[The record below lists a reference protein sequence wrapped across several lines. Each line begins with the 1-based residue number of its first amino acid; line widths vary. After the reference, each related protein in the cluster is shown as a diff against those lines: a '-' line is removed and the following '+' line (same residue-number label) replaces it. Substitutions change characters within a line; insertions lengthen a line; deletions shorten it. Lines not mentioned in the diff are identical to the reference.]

1 MQVVWYAWPTSV
13 LAAAGLTYWLY
24 KAHWS
29 KSTAWK
35 VAAIL
40 RFIALF
46 LLCFWLFN
54 PRWEGNTEKSESP
67 IWHVYADVSSSDST
81 EVIRVV
87 NEFKDQT
94 SELDHIQFKYWAFS
108 DAVVP
113 FSNRDSLNTQVSRLD
128 KVNQHIRRLNSPSKL
143 ALVISD
149 GIVNNGQSIL
159 NSSESEKRT
168 GIPVFTKGVGDTN
181 VYPDLELNAVL
192 ANKTVFS
199 GNKTEIEIKAR
210 AQKAIGNTVSLTLN
224 FGGNETFLE
233 PWSITEFNQ
242 VKSWKTNIIPPI
254 KDGVFWLEAN
264 LKPVSNEKNTLNN
277 TLRIPIQVKKD
288 VKKIHFIYGETHP
301 DIGAIK
307 RALAGQ
313 KQYQIKTYSEREG
326 INFSGDVYVL
336 YGVKSRTL
344 LKQISAT
351 RKPFWFFVSNQSALR
366 TAIEMAPYSV
376 KKSVRLTSNF
386 QAVTPRLNKEF
397 DFFNLDE
404 NRDYINLWSAASSPL
419 VVWQVP
425 QANIVIYQNW
435 NGSETQYPLAFIHD
449 AEAVSS
455 WFLGSGI
462 WRWRLNEMRLNKNAN
477 QFDQWVV
484 QNVQFLS
491 RSSSRVR
498 GIEILNHQ
506 HDVHAGESLEVK
518 WVFRDDAGN
527 QVSDKNFE
535 VVATIDGK
543 EQKLNYQIEN
553 NVYQSY
559 INAPSKG
566 ELRVSIRAKT
576 GEQSSFVWEV
586 NESTLEERNT
596 LADHSKLRE
605 WSKQTNGMF
614 LGKSM
619 DLDDM
624 MTLAQKNNWDAR
636 VLSVKHDWWSFEES
650 WVFLAFIFSLFSFEW
665 FLRKWLGKI

>member
-35 VAAIL
+35 VATIL

-54 PRWEGNTEKSESP
+54 PRWEGSTEKRESP

-81 EVIRVV
+81 EVLRVV
-87 NEFKDQT
+87 NDFKDQT
-94 SELDHIQFKYWAFS
+94 SEFDHIQFKYWAFS

-113 FSNRDSLNTQVSRLD
+113 FSNRDSLNSQVSRLD
-128 KVNQHIRRLNSPSKL
+128 KVNQHIQRLNSPSKL

-149 GIVNNGQSIL
+149 GIVNNGQSVL
-159 NSSESEKRT
+159 NSSVSQNRT
-168 GIPVFTKGVGDTN
+168 DIPVFTKGVGDTN
-181 VYPDLELNAVL
+181 VYPDLELISVL

-199 GNKTEIEIKAR
+199 GNKTEIEIRAR
-210 AQKAIGNTVSLTLN
+210 ALKAIGNTVTLALN
-224 FGGNETFLE
+224 FGGKETTLV
-233 PWSITEFNQ
+233 PWSINEFNQ
-242 VKSWKTNIIPPI
+242 VKSWKTSIIPPI
-254 KDGVFWLEAN
+254 NDGIFWLEAKLN
-264 LKPVSNEKNTLNN
+264 PVSNEKNTLNN

-288 VKKIHFIYGETHP
+288 IKKIHFVYGETHP

-307 RALAGQ
+307 RALIGQ
-313 KQYQIKTYSEREG
+313 KQYEITTYSEREG
-326 INFSGDVYVL
+326 IDLSGDVYVL
-336 YGVKSRTL
+336 HGVKSRTL

-366 TAIEMAPYSV
+366 SAIEMAPYSV
-376 KKSVRLTSNF
+376 KQSVRSIGF
-386 QAVTPRLNKEF
+386 QAVTPRINSTF
-397 DFFNLDE
+397 DFFDLDV
-404 NRDYINLWSAASSPL
+404 NRNHKTLWSVANSPL

-425 QANIVIYQNW
+425 DANVVMYQNW

-484 QNVQFLS
+484 QNVQYLS
-491 RSSSRVR
+491 RASSRVS

-506 HDVHAGESLEVK
+506 HHVNAGELLELK

-527 QVSDKNFE
+527 QVSDENFE

-543 EQKLNYQIEN
+543 EQKLNYQTEN
-553 NVYQSY
+553 SVYQSY

-566 ELRVSIRAKT
+566 EIRVSIRAKT
-576 GEQSSFVWEV
+576 GAQSSFVWEV
-586 NESTLEERNT
+586 NESTLEDRNT
-596 LADHSKLRE
+596 LADHSNLRA
-605 WSKQTNGMF
+605 WSKQTNGLF
-614 LGKSM
+614 LGESM
-619 DLDDM
+619 NLDDIM
-624 MTLAQKNNWDAR
+624 ALAQKNNWDAR
-636 VLSVKHDWWSFEES
+636 VLTVKHDWWSLEES
-650 WVFLAFIFSLFSFEW
+650 WVFLTLLFSLFSTEW

>member
-24 KAHWS
+24 KTHWG
-29 KSTAWK
+29 KSTPWK
-35 VAAIL
+35 VAALL

-46 LLCFWLFN
+46 FLSFWMFN
-54 PRWEGNTEKSESP
+54 PRLEGRTEKSESP
-67 IWHVYADVSSSDST
+67 IWHVYADVSASDSA
-81 EVIRVV
+81 EVIRFVSD
-87 NEFKDQT
+87 FKNLTSKFDQ
-94 SELDHIQFKYWAFS
+94 IQFKYWAFS

-113 FSNRDSLNTQVSRLD
+113 FSNRDSLNAQVSRLD
-128 KVNQHIRRLNSPSKL
+128 KVNQHIRRLHSPSKL

-149 GIVNNGQSIL
+149 GIVNNGQSVF
-159 NSSESEKRT
+159 NSSGSKKRID
-168 GIPVFTKGVGDTN
+168 IPVFTKGVGDTN
-181 VYPDLELNAVL
+181 VYPDLELITVL

-210 AQKAIGNTVSLTLN
+210 AQKAIGNMVNISLN
-224 FGGNETFLE
+224 FGGKETLLE

-242 VKSWKTNIIPPI
+242 VKSWRTNINPPI
-254 KDGVFWLEAN
+254 KDGVFWLEAK
-264 LKPVSNEKNTLNN
+264 LKPVTNEKNTLNN
-277 TLRIPIQVKKD
+277 TSRIPIQVKKD
-288 VKKIHFIYGETHP
+288 IKKIHFVYGETHP

-307 RALAGQ
+307 RALVGQ
-313 KQYQIKTYSEREG
+313 KQYEIKTYSEREG
-326 INFSGDVYVL
+326 IDLSGDIYVL
-336 YGVKSRTL
+336 HGVKSRTL
-344 LKQISAT
+344 LSQITGT
-351 RKPFWFFVSNQSALR
+351 RKPYWFFVSNQSALR
-366 TAIEMAPYSV
+366 TAIEMAPYGV
-376 KKSVRLTSNF
+376 KKSVRLTSGF
-386 QAVTPRLNKEF
+386 QAVTPRLNTGF
-397 DFFNLDE
+397 DFFDLDV
-404 NRDYINLWSAASSPL
+404 NRDHRTLWGVANSPL
-419 VVWQVP
+419 SVWQVP
-425 QANIVIYQNW
+425 DANIVIYQNW
-435 NGSETQYPLAFIHD
+435 NGIETKYPLAFTHD
-449 AEAVSS
+449 VEVVSS

-484 QNVQFLS
+484 QNVQYLS
-491 RSSSRVR
+491 RSSSRVG

-506 HDVHAGESLEVK
+506 HNVNAGESLELK

-553 NVYQSY
+553 SAYQSY
-559 INAPSKG
+559 INAPAKG
-566 ELRVSIRAKT
+566 ELRVFIRAKT

-596 LADHSKLRE
+596 LADHSKLKE

-624 MTLAQKNNWDAR
+624 MTLAQKNNLDAR
-636 VLSVKHDWWSFEES
+636 VLSVKHDWWSLEES
-650 WVFLAFIFSLFSFEW
+650 WVFLTFIFSLFSFEW